1 MMKNKKIIFGLCL
14 FLLCSC
20 GEGNVNSTT
29 NKDSSNNPPTSEVTP
44 DSSTERPE
52 STKPEPITDWRADSV
67 SNMEKAIGE
76 RLPFAVFTEYYVDE
90 SFEDEDGTFIF
101 YVRDPAKYGHAA
113 SYRDVLLEN
122 GFEQGKIS
130 FDEYDNQITTFEKSK
145 SDESQ
150 IRVEIANYK
159 VNEGNP
165 ELRLMAYLIRKA
177 TSWPLK
183 AIASVVGYEVEIPRF
198 EANEYYIYPNQEK
211 YEIELYIPQESNQCV
226 TTYRELLVNEGWNM
240 VDGTDSTPYFASQQ
254 NYEIEFLYDNPYFH
268 ILIRYNGTNPPLI
281 EGDVVITH
289 QWFKDAGEGYQD
301 TEFGYGGIQLNSV
314 SMAKIKINGEYIV
327 QMKKSVSYLRN
338 KVAVIQGIESIAIDV
353 VNVKE
358 EPYRGKVTVYAIDE
372 NENRTKIEET
382 NGKYNL
388 NGANYFMV
396 ANESNFVFYFRSL
409 SIQLCK

>member
-1 MMKNKKIIFGLCL
+1 MKNKKIIFGLCL

-20 GEGNVNSTT
+20 GGENVNSTA
-29 NKDSSNNPPTSEVTP
+29 NKDSSNNPLTSEVIP
-44 DSSTERPE
+44 DSSTDIPE

-90 SFEDEDGTFIF
+90 SFKDEDGTFIF
-101 YVRDPAKYGHAA
+101 YIRDPAKCGHAV

-122 GFEQGKIS
+122 GFEQGSIS
-130 FDEYDNQITTFEKSK
+130 HDEYDNQITTFEKSK
-145 SDESQ
+145 NDESS
-150 IRVEIANYK
+150 IRVELANY
-159 VNEGNP
+159 GNGEVQ

-183 AIASVVGYEVEIPRF
+183 AIASVVGYEIAIPSF

-211 YEIELYIPQESNQCV
+211 HEIELCIPQDSNQCV

-254 NYEIEFLYDNPYFH
+254 NYEIEFQYSGAYFQ

-281 EGDVVITH
+281 EGDIVITH
-289 QWFKDAGEGYQD
+289 QWFRDSGEGYKD
-301 TEFGYGGIQLNSV
+301 TEFSYGGITYTSV
-314 SMAKIKINGEYIV
+314 KMAKIKFDGEYIV
-327 QMKKSVSYLRN
+327 QMKKNESYFQN
-338 KVAVIQGIESIAIDV
+338 IVAMTQGIESITIDV

-358 EPYRGKVTVYAIDE
+358 EPYRGKVTVYAVDA
-372 NENRTKIEET
+372 NENKTKIEET
-382 NGKYNL
+382 DGKYNL
-388 NGANYFMV
+388 NGTNYFMI
-396 ANESNFVFYFRSL
+396 ANESSFVFYFRSL
-409 SIQLCK
+409 SIQLAK

>member
-29 NKDSSNNPPTSEVTP
+29 NKDSSNNPLTSEVTP

-76 RLPFAVFTEYYVDE
+76 RLPFAIFTEYYVDE

-150 IRVEIANYK
+150 IRVEIANYTK
-159 VNEGNP
+159 K
-165 ELRLMAYLIRKA
+165 I
-177 TSWPLK
+177 
-183 AIASVVGYEVEIPRF
+183 
-198 EANEYYIYPNQEK
+198 
-211 YEIELYIPQESNQCV
+211 
-226 TTYRELLVNEGWNM
+226 
-240 VDGTDSTPYFASQQ
+240 Q
-254 NYEIEFLYDNPYFH
+254 NY
-268 ILIRYNGTNPPLI
+268 
-281 EGDVVITH
+281 V
-289 QWFKDAGEGYQD
+289 
-301 TEFGYGGIQLNSV
+301 
-314 SMAKIKINGEYIV
+314 
-327 QMKKSVSYLRN
+327 
-338 KVAVIQGIESIAIDV
+338 
-353 VNVKE
+353 
-358 EPYRGKVTVYAIDE
+358 
-372 NENRTKIEET
+372 
-382 NGKYNL
+382 
-388 NGANYFMV
+388 
-396 ANESNFVFYFRSL
+396 
-409 SIQLCK
+409 